1 MHSFHSIQAPKP
13 AKDEFD
19 SDTDEDDV
27 EEGATRVLDDDDDDS
42 DFEDPDLIPVA
53 GGGTS
58 LQTLKNI
65 KGGKGASGSGS
76 NGKGPAGNGAGNS
89 RGLIG
94 GQFEIYSALPSVS
107 HHVRSFCRSDR
118 SSFGKHEPELFVE
131 AAAHQQLPRRRV
143 PPPRRPL
150 RKRQRAHHHP

>member
-1 MHSFHSIQAPKP
+1 M
-13 AKDEFD
+13 
-19 SDTDEDDV
+19 
-27 EEGATRVLDDDDDDS
+27 DDDDDDS

-76 NGKGPAGNGAGNS
+76 NGKGPAGNGTGNS

-94 GQFEIYSALPSVS
+94 GQFEIYYALPSGFS
-107 HHVRSFCRSDR
+107 SRSFFLQIRS
-118 SSFGKHEPELFVE
+118 ELPWE
-131 AAAHQQLPRRRV
+131 ART
-143 PPPRRPL
+143 
-150 RKRQRAHHHP
+150 